1 MGMFPITIF
10 MLVKEE
16 VEGERGIRHGII
28 GIYFSRIISGNDYL
42 LGTELFSFYQ
52 QVLFQM
58 LTTEVHPR

>member
-16 VEGERGIRHGII
+16 VERERGIRHGII

-42 LGTELFSFYQ
+42 LGTELVSFFPTG
-52 QVLFQM
+52 LISK
-58 LTTEVHPR
+58 LTFEDHPR